1 MSKPQTR
8 TFLFCML
15 GICSRLQIWSIV
27 KDVHSTNIQGF
38 WAVTAYQV
46 CSTVLQ
52 PTSASAS
59 GIFGRK
65 TIVLLGI
72 ILFTIGALLASLA
85 QDVTLLIVGRCI
97 QGSGGGTLMTMT
109 FVVLTDLVSLKE
121 RGKWVGLLSMVW
133 LVGAVLGP
141 IIGGVFSEKVSWR
154 WIFWVSIMLSAISL
168 TLVISFLRIDE
179 KPKDFRHTIEDI
191 DWFGA
196 FLFVSSL
203 TSFLVPISWGGISY
217 SWNNVRTLVPLI
229 LGLLGL
235 VGWCFFEQLL
245 ATKPMVRLGVLGN
258 RTAAVTYFGILIHGM
273 ASFIS
278 IYYLPLYFQTALN
291 FSPIKAGVALL
302 PLCLASGLSA
312 VIVGN
317 TIARIGLYRW
327 AIFGGW
333 ALFIFGTG
341 LLQLLNI
348 GTSTPS
354 WIFLLV
360 VSGLGSGMLYTSLSS
375 PAQASARDED
385 MATAAGLV
393 PFFRSLGQ
401 ALGIVV
407 GDAIFQNQ
415 MERSLSQDPEFSDS
429 SLTFAKNALALTQ
442 TIKSLPL
449 DSPTRLHIVESFV
462 HSLRVVWWTTL
473 GLAVLTGLLS
483 LLTKGLTLNRVPI
496 EGRAVLEGKKGSEMA
511 VNRRSRAS
519 NSTKRTAAYKKR
531 RRYMDVYKNNGTVG
545 GRIESIT
552 KRKEGR
558 IENKMDEELGRGRR
572 TVEALR

>member
-1 MSKPQTR
+1 MS
-8 TFLFCML
+8 
-15 GICSRLQIWSIV
+15 SIAN
-27 KDVHSTNIQGF
+27 STQ
-38 WAVTAYQV
+38 
-46 CSTVLQ
+46 
-52 PTSASAS
+52 
-59 GIFGRK
+59 
-65 TIVLLGI
+65 
-72 ILFTIGALLASLA
+72 
-85 QDVTLLIVGRCI
+85 
-97 QGSGGGTLMTMT
+97 
-109 FVVLTDLVSLKE
+109 
-121 RGKWVGLLSMVW
+121 
-133 LVGAVLGP
+133 
-141 IIGGVFSEKVSWR
+141 
-154 WIFWVSIMLSAISL
+154 
-168 TLVISFLRIDE
+168 
-179 KPKDFRHTIEDI
+179 
-191 DWFGA
+191 
-196 FLFVSSL
+196 
-203 TSFLVPISWGGISY
+203 
-217 SWNNVRTLVPLI
+217 
-229 LGLLGL
+229 
-235 VGWCFFEQLL
+235 
-245 ATKPMVRLGVLGN
+245 
-258 RTAAVTYFGILIHGM
+258 
-273 ASFIS
+273 SFIS

-360 VSGLGSGMLYTSLSS
+360 VSGLGSGTLYTSLSS

-483 LLTKGLTLNRVPI
+483 LLTKGLTLNRVPKRRVS
-496 EGRAVLEGKKGSEMA
+496 EGRAVLEGKKGSEM
-511 VNRRSRAS
+511 VGILS
-519 NSTKRTAAYKKR
+519 STPTK
-531 RRYMDVYKNNGTVG
+531 DVENQQ
-545 GRIESIT
+545 ESS
-552 KRKEGR
+552 
-558 IENKMDEELGRGRR
+558 
-572 TVEALR
+572 